1 MNFKSSIE
9 KVINALKMG
18 DFTLYV
24 EADDVDTN
32 ITGEVNRM
40 ISEFNRLYD
49 NEKVGRTRIEDE
61 LNRFS
66 IMNKSLDKSILEL
79 ATCLSAISQGD
90 LTKFPDNRQDDPLNV
105 VKKDLSAA
113 IESIRNTLIEI
124 SRQASRLDQAVL
136 EVTAST
142 NQIAMASQKVAV
154 TAQQTSDGMKK
165 ELDELNSITREVTEL
180 SASIQEIAGTAQEV
194 RNLAK
199 IVSGSGA
206 DAVTLGNDANTK
218 MRVVE
223 TISKEAVD
231 SITGLNSKTHEISA
245 IAKFITEI
253 ANQTNLLALNAA
265 IEAAHAGDQGR
276 GFAVVAGEVRSLA
289 GESKTATGNIEEVIR
304 GIISSSETTVIS
316 MQKAYNEIMG
326 GIGSV
331 DKTIGALNKMVTD
344 LNVATRGIGEISR
357 ATEDQAVATGNLTRN
372 IDVINNL
379 VRENEKG
386 MEELAAMSEESSA
399 SSDVVKIAT
408 SDIKEM
414 AQDLNKMV
422 TKFKLN

>member
-1 MNFKSSIE
+1 
-9 KVINALKMG
+9 
-18 DFTLYV
+18 
-24 EADDVDTN
+24 
-32 ITGEVNRM
+32 
-40 ISEFNRLYD
+40 
-49 NEKVGRTRIEDE
+49 
-61 LNRFS
+61 
-66 IMNKSLDKSILEL
+66 
-79 ATCLSAISQGD
+79 
-90 LTKFPDNRQDDPLNV
+90 
-105 VKKDLSAA
+105 
-113 IESIRNTLIEI
+113 
-124 SRQASRLDQAVL
+124 
-136 EVTAST
+136 
-142 NQIAMASQKVAV
+142 
-154 TAQQTSDGMKK
+154 
-165 ELDELNSITREVTEL
+165 
-180 SASIQEIAGTAQEV
+180 
-194 RNLAK
+194 
-199 IVSGSGA
+199 
-206 DAVTLGNDANTK
+206 

-386 MEELAAMSEESSA
+386 MEELAALSEESSA